1 MTHGGNVWQ
10 GAGPE
15 AWLDFSANIRPEG
28 PPDWVQQALREAL
41 NEVRYYPDP
50 EMKQT
55 KAAIGKTL
63 DLDPAWVLP
72 TVGGI
77 SALDLALRL
86 PGEAVVLPVPCF
98 SEYAW
103 LAEKNGKRVLR
114 LPVLGEDF
122 HVSGITDALRDKLPE
137 NSIVCVGNPG
147 NPLGTTMEQ
156 GEVEALLARV
166 EAAHGWLVLDEAFI
180 SYCPERS
187 ARQMIAAHARLL
199 IAGSLT
205 KNLGIPGV
213 RLGYLCAQP
222 QVLAKVQR
230 YQLTWE
236 VNCFAAAVARALPAH
251 RDELQKDA
259 IRSHERRERLALDLQ
274 RLGAAVYP
282 SEAPFLLARFSAP
295 VTPLAARLRAR
306 GILVRAC
313 QDYDIIA
320 DDRHLRLAVKDEAA
334 NARLIEALREAL
346 TCGENH

>member
-28 PPDWVQQALREAL
+28 PPDWVREALREAL
-41 NEVRYYPDP
+41 AKVRYYPDP

-55 KAAIGKTL
+55 RASIGKAP
-63 DLDPAWVLP
+63 DLDPVWVLP
-72 TVGGI
+72 TAGGI

-86 PGEAVVLPVPCF
+86 PGETVVLPVPCF

-103 LAEKNGKRVLR
+103 LAEKNGKRVQR
-114 LPVLGEDF
+114 VPVLGEDF
-122 HVSGITDALRDKLPE
+122 HVSGITEALKGKFPE
-137 NSIVCVGNPG
+137 GSIVCVGNPG
-147 NPLGTTMEQ
+147 NPLGTALKQTEI
-156 GEVEALLARV
+156 EALLARV
-166 EAAHGWLVLDEAFI
+166 EAVHGWLVLDEAFI

-187 ARQMIAAHARLL
+187 ARQLIATHARLL

-222 QVLAKVQR
+222 QVLVQVQR

-251 RDELQKDA
+251 RDELQREARKS
-259 IRSHERRERLALDLQ
+259 RERRERLALDLQ

-282 SEAPFLLARFSAP
+282 SEGPFLLARFPAP
-295 VTPLAARLRAR
+295 VAPFAARLRER

-313 QDYDIIA
+313 LDYDSI
-320 DDRHLRLAVKDEAA
+320 DDGRHLRLAVKDEAA

-346 TCGENH
+346 SCGENH